1 MKIKKQKQTGVGS
14 NKDSP
19 FNLIDADIITYS
31 VASASDGK
39 FYKVDGIEGE
49 FKYIADVKKGFE
61 KADMKY
67 DRSLVK
73 EDYHPDPIENCLHS
87 VRLVVESWIEGA
99 GNGEYQLVLTGK
111 DNFRNKVATI
121 QPYKGNRTD
130 KRKPHHLAECRDYL
144 VRRWGAI
151 IVDGEEAD
159 DYLGWNQTEDT
170 IITTIDKDLDCI
182 KGHHY
187 RPPNKGKEGYLYE
200 VSEVEAN
207 RNFYKQLLIG
217 DTTDNIQGIP
227 GVGAKS
233 PFLKVIDTLSDP
245 REMAEYTFNKYF
257 EYEMSIRCSTPL
269 TEVKKVAYDRFLE
282 NGQLIW
288 IRREEG
294 ELWLPPKKEG

>member
-1 MKIKKQKQTGVGS
+1 MKLKKQKQTGVGS

-19 FNLIDADIITYS
+19 FNLIDADIIAYS

-39 FYKVDGIEGE
+39 FYRVDGIEGE
-49 FKYIADVKKGFE
+49 FKYIADVKKAFN

-87 VRLVVESWIEGA
+87 VKLVVESWIEGA
-99 GNGEYQLVLTGK
+99 GNGPYQLYLTGK
-111 DNFRNKVATI
+111 GNYRNEVATI
-121 QPYKGNRTD
+121 QKYKGNRD
-130 KRKPHHLAECRDYL
+130 NKRKPFHLAACRDYL
-144 VRRWGAI
+144 VRRWDAI

-159 DYLGWNQTEDT
+159 DILGYMQTEDT
-170 IITTIDKDLDCI
+170 IITTTDKDLDCI

-200 VSEVEAN
+200 VSEVEAD
-207 RNFYKQLLIG
+207 RNFYSQLLKG

-227 GVGAKS
+227 GVGEKS
-233 PFLKVIDTLSDP
+233 PFHKVINSLTDP
-245 REMAEYTFNKYF
+245 RAMAEFCFEKYF
-257 EYEMSIRCSTPL
+257 DYELTLHCDKPL
-269 TEVKKVAYDRFLE
+269 HVLKKVAYEKFLE
-282 NGQLIW
+282 NGRLVW

-294 ELWLPPKKEG
+294 ELWSPPRKEG